1 MEVLRMNY
9 YFTGLIIL
17 ALTMLAL
24 FVEPAYPRNEYLND
38 GTNTCSTGDVSVSVE
53 QRDSDYNHRNYNASS
68 NYDNF
73 NDDRSIRF
81 TYRKYLGSACT
92 KEFKSVQQENIELK
106 QQLELMKMCGRVN
119 SNPSLAYN
127 ENFNLLVTKCRG
139 VTPARDNTRPEN
151 DKSHWDELKDN
162 YKKENPDITL
172 MGDKFITNKKK
183 LVIPKYLT
191 EDTDKEIVLP
201 IPKD

>member
-1 MEVLRMNY
+1 MEILRMDY
-9 YFTGLIIL
+9 RFTAILIIMMTL
-17 ALTMLAL
+17 LAL
-24 FVEPAYPRNEYLND
+24 FGGPAHSRNEYLNEYGVRCGEVD
-38 GTNTCSTGDVSVSVE
+38 FRIEDRNNT
-53 QRDSDYNHRNYNASS
+53 QDYHTYNS
-68 NYDNF
+68 NDYDNDSQNF
-73 NDDRSIRF
+73 SITF
-81 TYRKYLGSACT
+81 RKYLGTDCKTT
-92 KEFKSVQQENIELK
+92 KENVAIK

-119 SNPSLAYN
+119 SNPSLAHN
-127 ENFNLLVTKCRG
+127 ENFRLLVTKCRG
-139 VTPARDNTRPEN
+139 VTPVKNNTRPEN

-191 EDTDKEIVLP
+191 EDTDKEIILP